1 MHLLCDE
8 LKWMLRKR
16 LYKLTHSF
24 EMTKKK
30 AIRTPETQ
38 LSKNISTIHDL
49 ILLQA
54 LQSIYP
60 WKGMFF
66 LITCFIEYFDVR
78 WREMR
83 PPCKKTTITSWVSWG
98 CRVRGTASGVGVLV
112 VSRVVVYGDIMT
124 TPSAKGG
131 STRMTSVHCILLISV
146 LCQLYGIVSFDV
158 IERED
163 ESSIGVG
170 ISARTSWNRR
180 TMYLY
185 IKKLEENINPRR
197 KGGGG
202 VQFLSWARRRVF
214 PQTGDLWKGGRYFTC
229 LGTETST
236 KNSYGGFK
244 GLLWRKASEKFWD
257 LKQMTPKCCHY
268 YMF

>member
-30 AIRTPETQ
+30 AICTLATQ
-38 LSKNISTIHDL
+38 LSENISTIHDL

-83 PPCKKTTITSWVSWG
+83 PPCKKTTVTSWVPWG
-98 CRVRGTASGVGVLV
+98 FRVRTTASSVGVLV
-112 VSRVVVYGDIMT
+112 VSRVVGYVDIMT
-124 TPSAKGG
+124 TPNPKGG
-131 STRMTSVHCILLISV
+131 SIRITSVHCILLISV

-170 ISARTSWNRR
+170 ISARTSWNKR

-197 KGGGG
+197 KGGGSA
-202 VQFLSWARRRVF
+202 VSIM
-214 PQTGDLWKGGRYFTC
+214 
-229 LGTETST
+229 S
-236 KNSYGGFK
+236 
-244 GLLWRKASEKFWD
+244 
-257 LKQMTPKCCHY
+257 
-268 YMF
+268 

>member
-30 AIRTPETQ
+30 AICTLATQ
-38 LSKNISTIHDL
+38 LSENISTIQDL

-83 PPCKKTTITSWVSWG
+83 PPCKKATVTSWVSWG
-98 CRVRGTASGVGVLV
+98 CRVCVTATGVGVLV
-112 VSRVVVYGDIMT
+112 VSRAVGYKDIM
-124 TPSAKGG
+124 PSPKGG
-131 STRMTSVHCILLISV
+131 SIPITSAHCILLISV

-158 IERED
+158 VERED
-163 ESSIGVG
+163 ESFIGVG
-170 ISARTSWNRR
+170 ISARTSWNIR
-180 TMYLY
+180 TMWSY
-185 IKKLEENINPRR
+185 IKKLEENTNPLRR
-197 KGGGG
+197 GGGEFITYHELDG
-202 VQFLSWARRRVF
+202 EFF
-214 PQTGDLWKGGRYFTC
+214 FQTRDLWRGGGRYFSS
-229 LGTETST
+229 LDIETRT
-236 KNSYGGFK
+236 KNSYERFE
-244 GLLWRKASEKFWD
+244 GLFWRKARKYFE
-257 LKQMTPKCCHY
+257 T
-268 YMF
+268 

>member
-1 MHLLCDE
+1 MCDE

-30 AIRTPETQ
+30 AICTLATQ
-38 LSKNISTIHDL
+38 LSKNISTIQDL

-60 WKGMFF
+60 WKGVFF

-83 PPCKKTTITSWVSWG
+83 PPCKKTTVTSWVPWG
-98 CRVRGTASGVGVLV
+98 CRVRTTASSVGVLV
-112 VSRVVVYGDIMT
+112 LSRVVGYVDIIMT

-131 STRMTSVHCILLISV
+131 SIRITSVHCILLISV
-146 LCQLYGIVSFDV
+146 LCQLYGIVSLDV

-163 ESSIGVG
+163 KSFIGVG
-170 ISARTSWNRR
+170 KTCARTSWNRR
-180 TMYLY
+180 TM
-185 IKKLEENINPRR
+185 
-197 KGGGG
+197 
-202 VQFLSWARRRVF
+202 
-214 PQTGDLWKGGRYFTC
+214 
-229 LGTETST
+229 
-236 KNSYGGFK
+236 
-244 GLLWRKASEKFWD
+244 
-257 LKQMTPKCCHY
+257 
-268 YMF
+268 